1 MGAGLHAP
9 HPIEAAIRQFQ
20 GEGIHHG
27 EAALPRQ
34 IWRREGRGAGHL
46 GRADADAKHGE
57 AVIPGQDPGTAA
69 DSATHIENAA
79 AGGQGIEMAPSHEGM
94 NQIHLGGPEVT
105 GPGGRAVMPQVHM
118 VAPEVFKESVFRPAV
133 VGASHAGGVLIGPI
147 AALPEAKQSSR
158 TGQSSQAEDPRG
170 QRHGQRSPRMSRC
183 PSSGSSPSKPAGSS
197 PRPSKVS
204 FNTVRAAS

>member
-9 HPIEAAIRQFQ
+9 HPIEAAVRQFQ

-27 EAALPRQ
+27 EAALPCQ
-34 IWRREGRGAGHL
+34 FGRRKGRSAGHL
-46 GRADADAKHGE
+46 GCTDADAQHGE

-69 DSATHIENAA
+69 DAAANIQNAA
-79 AGGQGIEMAPSHEGM
+79 AGGQGIEMAPTHQGM
-94 NQIHLGGPEVT
+94 NQIHLGGPEVA

-118 VAPEVFKESVFRPAV
+118 VAPEVLQQGILCPAV

-147 AALPEAKQSSR
+147 TALPETKQSSR
-158 TGQSSQAEDPRG
+158 TGQSSQTEDPRG
-170 QRHGQRSPRMSRC
+170 QRHGQRSPRLSRC